1 MGGALDFNNAE
12 KQKMIGDLIPQGT
25 KVKLSIKVRPGGA
38 GEGGWLKTSK
48 NGDKRML
55 DLEMTVTQGE
65 FAKRKLWEL
74 MTVEAQDE
82 DDEGSAQA
90 LNISKSRIRAILESA
105 RGIKPEDQSPS
116 AEKKRQI
123 EGYGDLDG
131 MEFAATVRIE
141 KDKNGVYPDKNRLGN
156 VLTPDHKDYGGVMS
170 GMGVG
175 QDRPAAGQMKDGA
188 KPAGAKSSKPNWA

>member
-1 MGGALDFNNAE
+1 MALNFNNAE
-12 KQKMIGDLIPQGT
+12 PQKMVGDLIPQGT

-65 FAKRKLWEL
+65 FARRKMWEL

-82 DDEGSAQA
+82 EDEGSAQA
-90 LNISKSRIRAILESA
+90 LNISRSRIRAILESA
-105 RGIKPEDQSPS
+105 RNIKPEDQSQA

-123 EGYGDLDG
+123 DGYGDLDG

-141 KDKNGVYPDKNRLGN
+141 KDKSGVYPDKNRLGA

-170 GMGVG
+170 GNGVG
-175 QDRPAAGQMKDGA
+175 QDRASAAAPKA
-188 KPAGAKSSKPNWA
+188 KVASKPSWS